1 MKNITDRNP
10 NRAAVCSVLAGSCCL
25 LPASPGL
32 SGMVVTRWLHQVG
45 AEASVGSRQP
55 LQHLGDRSR
64 TLPHP
69 MAVSAEGP
77 SHKLPP
83 SLSPPASPVP
93 LWVGAVPSAPLS
105 TCSRSALLCLCH
117 HCHDGHHPQQGLLG
131 AARPP
136 TTPCHANP
144 LQRPLLHEANGRR
157 VPMGGGSNGPSCPPH
172 RHRAAPHTAP
182 VEGIPTPHRAP
193 LGGGIPAPPLAA
205 FPPTDCALVIC
216 FVFQQQRYFTKKNR
230 QQRAWFSVLSPLI
243 SGAPKSGVRSTWPRV
258 QGALRLGVSRC
269 EEIGGG

>member
-77 SHKLPP
+77 SHEVPP
-83 SLSPPASPVP
+83 SLSPPCIPCAPLGWGCAFSPPFYLLPERPVVP
-93 LWVGAVPSAPLS
+93 LPPLPRWPPPPAGLVGGS
-105 TCSRSALLCLCH
+105 TAS
-117 HCHDGHHPQQGLLG
+117 HHPLPCQPPSTAAAAQG
-131 AARPP
+131 
-136 TTPCHANP
+136 
-144 LQRPLLHEANGRR
+144 QRTEGSNG
-157 VPMGGGSNGPSCPPH
+157 GGGSNGPSCPPH
-172 RHRAAPHTAP
+172 SHRAAPHTAP
-182 VEGIPTPHRAP
+182 VEGIPTPHRAL
-193 LGGGIPAPPLAA
+193 LGRGIPAPPLAA
-205 FPPTDCALVIC
+205 FPPTACALVIC

-230 QQRAWFSVLSPLI
+230 QQRAWFSSY
-243 SGAPKSGVRSTWPRV
+243 
-258 QGALRLGVSRC
+258 LR
-269 EEIGGG
+269 

>member
-157 VPMGGGSNGPSCPPH
+157 VPMGGGFQRPFLPSSPPQGCPTHGPSGGDPNPTQSPAGRRDPGPSLGCLSSHSLCSCNLLCFPT
-172 RHRAAPHTAP
+172 AALFHKEKQTT
-182 VEGIPTPHRAP
+182 ES
-193 LGGGIPAPPLAA
+193 
-205 FPPTDCALVIC
+205 LVL
-216 FVFQQQRYFTKKNR
+216 
-230 QQRAWFSVLSPLI
+230 VLSPLI
-243 SGAPKSGVRSTWPRV
+243 SGAPKSGVRSTWLRV
-258 QGALRLGVSRC
+258 QGALRLGVSRR